1 MAMKVRRIVTGHN
14 AAGKA
19 VIKTDEQIAAVP
31 RIGAG
36 ISGAEI
42 WSTDQ
47 MPIDNSAAA
56 DAAQRAGFVKHT
68 NYVGDGAGTTF
79 RINEWAP
86 GPARFTHRTETL
98 DYAIVLAGE
107 IDCELEN
114 GEAVH
119 LTSGDVMIQRGT
131 IHTWVNKGSVPAVIA
146 FILIDAKPVEVNGT
160 EMRTVFPAPPK
171 ADHLSRRPACV
182 PDTAHMEYIMSPSPV
197 PQVRLATVATF
208 PKNYFLEKL
217 AVRAENSILVTALNH
232 KELWYVPSSPD
243 GAEVAPRLLFA
254 FPHLAMG
261 IVEAERDIF
270 YIATSEIY
278 SWSAS
283 HLYRLDLNGWTPG
296 KPVNPESIRQIQHPV
311 RGLNG
316 S

>member
-1 MAMKVRRIVTGHN
+1 MSAEPPSAVAAIGKKTKRRNALIMNVRRIVTGHN
-14 AAGKA
+14 ASGKA

-68 NYVGDGAGTTF
+68 NYVGDGGGTTF

-86 GPARFTHRTETL
+86 GNARFTHRTETL
-98 DYAIVLAGE
+98 DYAIVLSGE

-119 LTSGDVMIQRGT
+119 LKSGDIMIQRGT
-131 IHTWVNKGSVPAVIA
+131 IHTWVNKGSVPAVTA

-160 EMRTVFPAPPK
+160 EMRT
-171 ADHLSRRPACV
+171 
-182 PDTAHMEYIMSPSPV
+182 
-197 PQVRLATVATF
+197 
-208 PKNYFLEKL
+208 
-217 AVRAENSILVTALNH
+217 
-232 KELWYVPSSPD
+232 
-243 GAEVAPRLLFA
+243 A
-254 FPHLAMG
+254 FPTLPKG
-261 IVEAERDIF
+261 D
-270 YIATSEIY
+270 S
-278 SWSAS
+278 
-283 HLYRLDLNGWTPG
+283 
-296 KPVNPESIRQIQHPV
+296 
-311 RGLNG
+311 
-316 S
+316 